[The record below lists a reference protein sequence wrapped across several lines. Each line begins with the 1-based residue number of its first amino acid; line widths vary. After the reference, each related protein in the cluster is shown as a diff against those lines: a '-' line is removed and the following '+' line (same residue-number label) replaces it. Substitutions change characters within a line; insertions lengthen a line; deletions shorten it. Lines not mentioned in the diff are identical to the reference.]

1 MQDKT
6 LLIFAVMAGL
16 FLVILY
22 LAKIRVTGQK
32 KVKQI
37 LSIKL
42 NLLLKS
48 LLICIQKQR
57 GLCGRYANGD
67 LLLKAEIEK
76 HLVDNESLINSAEY
90 QYSQFLNADPRWR
103 TIRIDWSLLKTNV
116 FLLDAENVFIY
127 HNLLIEN
134 IIFMMEDV
142 AYKGQ
147 HQDHNTVN
155 DDEIRAIW
163 SNIPQTLEAI
173 GKTRVIGS
181 GVAYEGICTKENKM
195 KLKYLS
201 DEIIRNYKY
210 VSTHLGQITVDEM
223 NGMPSQIAL
232 SIENFIIIVQDKLIM
247 PEVPEVAAEVFFNQA
262 TQTMDGVSQL
272 FDTLSTIKERQIMQA
287 AA

>member
-1 MQDKT
+1 MHDKT

-16 FLVILY
+16 FIVIIY
-22 LAKIRVTGQK
+22 LAKRRVTSQK

-48 LLICIQKQR
+48 FLICIQKQR
-57 GLCGRYANGD
+57 GLCRRYTNGD

-76 HLVDNESLINSAEY
+76 HLVDNENLINTAEY
-90 QYSQFLNADPRWR
+90 QYSRFLNADPRWR
-103 TIRIDWSLLKTNV
+103 TIRIDWSLLKANV
-116 FLLDAENVFIY
+116 FLLDAENIFIY

-147 HQDHNTVN
+147 HRAHNTVN

-181 GVAYEGICTKENKM
+181 GVANEGVCTKENKM
-195 KLKYLS
+195 KLKFLS